1 MPFDSV
7 PPAAASADSGVSKT
21 RSRRG
26 RVADAW
32 GRAAEE
38 SVARVYAERGAEIVA
53 LRKRTPAGEIDL
65 IVRQAGVVAFV
76 EVKAR
81 KRDHDALVAMPPARW
96 RRLALAAEMYLA
108 DIGDPFADFRI
119 DLATV
124 DGSGAVS
131 VHENVSFDF

>member
-1 MPFDSV
+1 MPFDFISRT
-7 PPAAASADSGVSKT
+7 ADSPVADVAKT

-38 SVARVYAERGAEIVA
+38 SVARVYRDRGGEIIA

-65 IVRQAGVVAFV
+65 IVKQDGVMAFV

-81 KRDHDALVAMPPARW
+81 KRSHDALVAMSTDRW
-96 RRLALAAEMYLA
+96 RRLALAAEMYLS
-108 DIGDPFADFRI
+108 DIGDPLADFRI

-124 DGSGAVS
+124 DGAGAVS